1 MILKESC
8 YVIYGSFISFKGLKM
23 RIDFDAKTLE
33 SLQIPA
39 GKQRLTVTDARTRGL
54 QFELRTGGGFF
65 SYRYSF
71 EGRQKGIPIG
81 RYGVLKVADARKKA
95 LELGRMVAL
104 GQDPME
110 LKRQHRQCPTFGEF
124 FLTKYMPYVKVD
136 KRSWDTDESLYRN
149 HLSAAFGNLKMNQIS
164 KGKVREFLHGKIAD
178 GCAKGSVNR
187 FLVLVRYCY
196 NLALEWETEGVT
208 DNPAKGIKPFQ
219 ENNMVERF
227 VTQDESLA
235 LKHEL
240 ERSEN
245 RQLRFIIAFLL
256 VTGARKNEA
265 LKARWGDID
274 LTFKVWRVPL
284 SKSGKV
290 RHITLS
296 DTAIRFLEILRKH
309 NQNLLGRAF
318 DRCEFVFPNPKT
330 LKPFVSIFY
339 SWDTA
344 RCKAGLAD
352 VRIHDLRHTFAST
365 LVNNGVSLYEV
376 QKLLGH
382 AHIRTTERYAHL
394 KQERLQESASF
405 AGRTFEHILNTTDPI
420 IVPGGAKA
428 LQRPEQQSPAL
439 N

>member
-1 MILKESC
+1 MRTLSPFMILKESC
-8 YVIYGSFISFKGLKM
+8 NVIYGSFKSFKGLKM

-71 EGRQKGIPIG
+71 QGRQRGIPIG

-104 GQDPME
+104 GQDPMSQ
-110 LKRQHRQCPTFGEF
+110 KIQQRQCPTFGEF
-124 FLTKYMPYVKVD
+124 FINKYMTFVKVD
-136 KRSWDTDESLYRN
+136 KRSWDTDWSLYRN
-149 HLSAAFGNLKMNQIS
+149 HLRSVFGDLKMNQVS
-164 KGKVREFLHGKIAD
+164 KVKVREFLHGKIAE

-187 FLVLVRYCY
+187 FLVLIRYCY

-208 DNPAKGIKPFQ
+208 DNPAKGIKAFQ
-219 ENNMVERF
+219 ENNKVERF
-227 VTQDESLA
+227 VTHDESMA
-235 LKHEL
+235 LKREL

-245 RQLRFIIAFLL
+245 PQLRFIIAFLL

-265 LKARWGDID
+265 LHARWDDID
-274 LTFKVWRVPL
+274 VEFKIWRVPL

-296 DTAIRFLEILRKH
+296 DTAIRFLEILRLH
-309 NQNLLGRAF
+309 NRNLLGQAF
-318 DRCEFVFPNPKT
+318 DRCEFIFPNPKT

-339 SWDTA
+339 SWDAA
-344 RCKAGLAD
+344 RCRAGLAG
-352 VRIHDLRHTFAST
+352 VRINALRHTFTST

-405 AGRTFEHILNTTDPI
+405 AGRTFEHILNTPNPI
-420 IVPGGAKA
+420 IVPGGAQA
-428 LQRPEQQSPAL
+428 LRLAE
-439 N
+439 

>member
-1 MILKESC
+1 MNLTGS
-8 YVIYGSFISFKGLKM
+8 YGSHIGVDM
-23 RIDFDAKTLE
+23 RIDFDSKTLE

-54 QFELRTGGGFF
+54 QFELRQGGGFF

-71 EGRQKGIPIG
+71 DGRQRGIPIG
-81 RYGVLKVADARKKA
+81 RYGLLKVADARKRA
-95 LELGRMVAL
+95 FELGRMVAL
-104 GQDPME
+104 GQDPLA
-110 LKRQHRQCPTFGEF
+110 LKTQQRHCPTFGEF
-124 FLTKYMPYVKVD
+124 FINKYMAYVKVD
-136 KRSWDTDESLYRN
+136 KRSWQTDESLYRN
-149 HLSAAFGNLKMNQIS
+149 HLKAVFGDLKMNQIS
-164 KGKVREFLHGKIAD
+164 KGRVREFLHGKVAA

-187 FLVLVRYCY
+187 FLVLIRYCY

-208 DNPAKGIKPFQ
+208 ENPARGIKPFQ
-219 ENNMVERF
+219 ENNKIERY
-227 VTQDESLA
+227 VSQEESMRLRQ
-235 LKHEL
+235 EL
-240 ERSEN
+240 ERSDN
-245 RQLRFIIAFLL
+245 PQLRFIIAFLL

-265 LKARWGDID
+265 LKARWDDID
-274 LTFKVWRVPL
+274 VEFKVWRVPL

-296 DTAIRFLEILRKH
+296 DTAIRFLEILRLH
-309 NQNLLGRAF
+309 NQQLLGRAF
-318 DRCEFVFPNPKT
+318 DSCEFVFPNPKT

-339 SWDTA
+339 SWDAA

-405 AGRTFEHILNTTDPI
+405 AGKTFEHILNTPNPI
-420 IVPGGAKA
+420 RVPQSKLAGAVASMGGDTEA
-428 LQRPEQQSPAL
+428 
-439 N
+439 